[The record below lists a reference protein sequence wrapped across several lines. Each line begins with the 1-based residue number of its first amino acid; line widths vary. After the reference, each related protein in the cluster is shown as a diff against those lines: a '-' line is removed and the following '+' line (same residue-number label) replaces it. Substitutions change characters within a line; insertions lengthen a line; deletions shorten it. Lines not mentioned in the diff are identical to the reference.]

1 MLNLEKYWYKKN
13 PLPKLLLPLSWLF
26 CALVQLRRKAYAS
39 GLLKTH
45 KIAVPVIVVG
55 NITVGGN
62 GKTPL
67 VIWMVEFLKQLG
79 YFPGIISRGYRGRAK
94 HWPQQ
99 VRPDSDPEM
108 VGDEA
113 VLLAQRCDCPIAV
126 GPSRVADARA
136 LLQHSDCDVI
146 ISDDGLQHYA
156 LDRDIEIVVIDGI
169 RRFGNKYCLPA
180 GPLREPLTRLEE
192 VDMRICNGRGG
203 RGEFSMG
210 MSIENAIK
218 LNNRNQIESLD
229 YFRGTPVH
237 AVAGIGNPGRFFG
250 GLRRIGLDVIEH
262 PFPDHHRFTAKDI
275 VFNDTLNILMTE
287 KDAVKCKRFS
297 TEHTWYIPAET
308 KVDERFSQRLEF
320 ELKRLTESDLYKLR

>member
-1 MLNLEKYWYKKN
+1 MLNLENYWYKKN
-13 PLPKLLLPLSWLF
+13 PLPKLLLPFSWLF

-45 KIAVPVIVVG
+45 IVAVPVIIVG

-67 VIWMVEFLKQLG
+67 VIWIVEYLKQAG

-126 GPSRVADARA
+126 GPDRVAAARA
-136 LLQHSDCDVI
+136 LLQYSDCDVI

-156 LDRDIEIVVIDGI
+156 LGRDIEIAVIDGI
-169 RRFGNKYCLPA
+169 RRFGNQYCLPA
-180 GPLREPLTRLEE
+180 GPLREPLCRLDEIDLR
-192 VDMRICNGRGG
+192 VCNGRGS

-210 MSIENAIK
+210 MSIENAVK
-218 LNNRNQIESLD
+218 LNNPQQIESLD
-229 YFRGTPVH
+229 SFRGTPVH
-237 AVAGIGNPGRFFG
+237 AVAGIGNPKRFFG
-250 GLRRIGLDVIEH
+250 VLRQKGLNLIEH
-262 PFPDHHRFTAKDI
+262 PFPDHHRFTESDI
-275 VFNDTLNILMTE
+275 TFDDTLDILMTE
-287 KDAVKCKRFS
+287 KDAVKCRRFANK
-297 TEHTWYIPAET
+297 HAWLVPADT
-308 KVDERFSQRLEF
+308 KMDERFSLRLER
-320 ELKRLTESDLYKLR
+320 ELKKITGALSNPQ